1 MTAPEAAPDATPAN
15 SRRRGAAPALL
26 FAALVAAVYGSTLFS
41 RRVFVGRDLVA
52 YNLPLEKSI
61 HDAYARG
68 RLPVWSP
75 DVSGGRPL
83 LPNPNAG
90 ALYPARV
97 LLSAVSFP
105 AAMRIFPVAHWA
117 LAGAGAM
124 LLLLALGRSVSAAW
138 IAGSTYAFSGVAV
151 SEVFYPHI
159 QPGMALL
166 PWLLWA
172 AARPW
177 RRPGARPLALAFF
190 LALDFLAADVFTA
203 GVGVAA
209 VALWIAVEGALSGRR
224 RAWRD
229 FAVAVGLAILA
240 ALPQIAATA
249 LWIPETNRAALGMTL
264 GEAAHFSI
272 SPWRLLELV
281 VPYAFGPTWTLDPRE
296 VWGWGAFAPAALGL
310 FTTLYA
316 GALAP
321 MAVGTMARRREPGAR
336 FAAWLLLVSAS
347 AAILPGLAARAAGS
361 TASPVA
367 LRNPDKFAFAA
378 TLALAV
384 LSGLAFD
391 VYLARGRGP
400 RGGPAVA
407 GVLALLAGTA
417 ALVPAVPRFVSRA
430 LGGAAPAP
438 QSAAA
443 ELPAALAEAGLLWIA
458 TLGGLALAR
467 RGGRAPRAAALAL
480 LTAVPL
486 AATRRIPVDASEA
499 AAFAPTR
506 LAREIRKD
514 DPQGAFRTL
523 GESIYARPR
532 SRSAAAAVFPEPPA
546 DSWTYFTPSLWNRG
560 TVFNYD
566 FDAGDLARVESLRR
580 ISGVAAATADGAP
593 FFANLALRYGVRP
606 RSQPPVPGFTEAGGN
621 AAQGWDRNP
630 AALPDIRFAPRWTE
644 TAGPLESAVALSKAG
659 VGDLI
664 VETGRGAAGES
675 AGSASA
681 KVVERTPEFL
691 RIETASERPAWLFVL
706 RAWWPYRDVTV
717 DGRPI
722 ETAPAYLA
730 FTAVPVPEGRHTV
743 AWRERVPGG
752 GASRLGPLAAG
763 MAAVLLLVS
772 RSRRP

>member
-1 MTAPEAAPDATPAN
+1 VGSPPRDAAA
-15 SRRRGAAPALL
+15 RRRATAVPVIL
-26 FAALVAAVYGSTLFS
+26 FAALVAAVYAGTLLS

-52 YNLPLEKSI
+52 YNLPIEKSI

-90 ALYPARV
+90 ALYPARM
-97 LLSAVSFP
+97 LLSRVSFP
-105 AAMRIFPVAHWA
+105 AAMRIFPIAHWA

-124 LLLLALGRSVSAAW
+124 LLLVALGASASAAW
-138 IAGSTYAFSGVAV
+138 IAGAGYAFSGVAV

-172 AARPW
+172 AARSW
-177 RRPGARPLALAFF
+177 RRPAGRPIALALF
-190 LALDFLAADVFTA
+190 LCLDFLAADVFTV

-209 VALWIAVEGALSGRR
+209 VALWIAVEGAPDRRR

-229 FAVAVGLAILA
+229 FAVATGLAILA

-281 VPYAFGPTWTLDPRE
+281 VPYPFGPTWTLDPRD

-321 MAVGTMARRREPGAR
+321 MAAGTMARRRDPGVR
-336 FAAWLLLVSAS
+336 FAAWLLLLSAA
-347 AAILPGLAARAAGS
+347 AAILPGLAARAAAGA
-361 TASPVA
+361 ASPIA
-367 LRNPDKFAFAA
+367 LRNPEKFAFAA
-378 TLALAV
+378 TLALAL

-391 VYLARGRGP
+391 VYRARGRGP
-400 RGGPAVA
+400 RGGLAIA
-407 GVLALLAGTA
+407 ALLALLAAGA
-417 ALVPAVPRFVSRA
+417 AVVPAFPRAVSRA

-438 QSAAA
+438 ESAAA
-443 ELPAALAEAGLLWIA
+443 ELPGALAEGGLLWIA

-467 RGGRAPRAAALAL
+467 RRGRAPRAAALAL
-480 LTAVPL
+480 LTAVPI
-486 AATRRIPVDASEA
+486 AATHRIPIDASEA

-506 LAREIRKD
+506 LAREIRRD
-514 DPQGAFRTL
+514 DPSGAFRTL
-523 GESIYARPR
+523 GESIYARPG
-532 SRSAAAAVFPEPPA
+532 SRTGASAAVAPEPPA
-546 DSWTYFTPSLWNRG
+546 DSWIYYTSSLWNRG

-580 ISGVAAATADGAP
+580 LSGVAAATADGGS
-593 FFANLALRYGVRP
+593 FFANLSLRWGVRP
-606 RSQPPVPGFTEAGGN
+606 RSQLAVPGFAQFGGN
-621 AAQGWDRNP
+621 AGQAWDRNA
-630 AALPDIRFAPRWTE
+630 AALPDVRFALRWME
-644 TAGPLESAVALSKAG
+644 TSGPLESAAALPHARA
-659 VGDLI
+659 GDLVI
-664 VETGRGAAGES
+664 ETGRRAAGEA

-681 KVVERTPEFL
+681 RVVERTPELL
-691 RIETASERPAWLFVL
+691 RIDTVSERPAWLFVL
-706 RAWWPYRDVTV
+706 RAWWPYRDVVVDSRPVETV
-717 DGRPI
+717 
-722 ETAPAYLA
+722 PAYLA
-730 FTAVPVPEGRHTV
+730 FTAIPLPEGRHAV
-743 AWRERVPGG
+743 VWRERVPGG
-752 GASRLGPLAAG
+752 DASRFGPIAAG
-763 MAAVLLLVS
+763 IIAVLLLVS
-772 RSRRP
+772 GSRRT